1 MTTESF
7 CHEHGTESTCHLQR
21 DVGSHEDKPFARSCS
36 CFCFQ
41 TLMMIVVELGIQPVD

>member
-21 DVGSHEDKPFARSCS
+21 DVDFHEDRLFAGSRS